1 MHSVAAALKGISISG
16 THGTLLINPE
26 ARITSGPHQLS
37 VFFSQLSS
45 HPHLPHSGFC
55 RWFCELNCKISQVHL
70 VKVISAHP
78 STLDWEGVVPDS
90 ILEGVV

>member
-37 VFFSQLSS
+37 VFF
-45 HPHLPHSGFC
+45 HSFLLIHIFPTQASADGFVNLTARYHRC
-55 RWFCELNCKISQVHL
+55 
-70 VKVISAHP
+70 
-78 STLDWEGVVPDS
+78 T
-90 ILEGVV
+90 